1 MGLAIVIK
9 NKTTKKKIKKTYV
22 IFFQNKFD

>member
-1 MGLAIVIK
+1 MGFSIVIK

-22 IFFQNKFD
+22 IFFENKFG